1 MSWENKVSKRFSDSS
16 KHRGWFSGLFS
27 MIGMGVGCFAMIVA
41 LSVMNGFESL
51 VHKKLRGF
59 EGDLRVLGQVSEID
73 ITELDGIEIVM
84 PFMERRGVIEEGSDQ
99 RVVSLKAVNV
109 EKMAEFYNLP
119 LRGETPDIGEVAL
132 GQDLAFRLGKDV
144 GDNITVYSPIDQS
157 FGFGL
162 PPKMKMIISGI
173 FSTRILDYDDRFVF
187 LSLQDGKKLFKRKS
201 GLDGIDIRVSPD
213 TKVST
218 LKSDLETK
226 LNDSVTVYSWEDL
239 NRSLVDAMKMERV
252 GTIVIL
258 SLIFLVAAFNL
269 AAAMSLISIQK
280 MKEVGILKAMGA
292 PTYSIQKIII
302 RMGLN
307 RAGKGAIYGFIF
319 GILFV
324 MAQNQFGWIP
334 IPSDIYFIDALPM
347 VLFPKDLIIVIFIS
361 FMFILSASFIS
372 GRKLAHTQ
380 IKDAL
385 QWAK

>member
-51 VHKKLRGF
+51 VHKKLKGF
-59 EGDLRVLGQVSEID
+59 EGDLRVIGQVSEID

-119 LRGETPDIGEVAL
+119 LRGETPDMGEVAL

-173 FSTRILDYDDRFVF
+173 FSTRVLDYDDRFVF

-252 GTIVIL
+252 GTILIL

-334 IPSDIYFIDALPM
+334 IPSNIYFIDALPM
-347 VLFPKDLIIVIFIS
+347 VLFAKDLIIVIFIS

>member
-1 MSWENKVSKRFSDSS
+1 
-16 KHRGWFSGLFS
+16 

-173 FSTRILDYDDRFVF
+173 FSTRVLDYDDRFVF

-239 NRSLVDAMKMERV
+239 NRSLVDAMKMERL

-269 AAAMSLISIQK
+269 AAALALISIQK
-280 MKEVGILKAMGA
+280 MKEVGILKVMGV
-292 PTYSIQKIII
+292 PTKSIQKIMIQ
-302 RMGLN
+302 MGMC
-307 RAGKGAIYGFIF
+307 RAGKGAIYGFAL
-319 GILFV
+319 GIILV
-324 MAQNQFGWIP
+324 LLQNKFGWIP
-334 IPSDIYFIDALPM
+334 IPSEIYFIDALPM
-347 VLFPKDLIIVIFIS
+347 VLFPKDLFIVIFIS
-361 FMFILSASFIS
+361 ILFIFTASFIS

>member
-132 GQDLAFRLGKDV
+132 GQDLAYRLGKDV
-144 GDNITVYSPIDQS
+144 GDAITVYSPIDQS

-173 FSTRILDYDDRFVF
+173 FSTRVLDYDDRFVF

>member
-119 LRGETPDIGEVAL
+119 QRGETPDIGEVAL

-173 FSTRILDYDDRFVF
+173 FSTRVLDYDDRFVF
-187 LSLQDGKKLFKRKS
+187 LALQDGKKLFKRKS
-201 GLDGIDIRVSPD
+201 GVDGIDIRVSPD

-292 PTYSIQKIII
+292 PNYSIQKIII